1 MRRAASLVFRDI
13 EFQCTDT
20 VVEFTTFL
28 IQLPSVDSETSNQS
42 LQLTAGR
49 RDDQFEF
56 VKHIVDVTKARRR
69 QR

>member
-13 EFQCTDT
+13 EFQRTDT

-28 IQLPSVDSETSNQS
+28 IQLPSVDSETSDQS

-56 VKHIVDVTKARRR
+56 MKHIVDVTKARRR

>member
-1 MRRAASLVFRDI
+1 MSRLQPGILGLHLKATLR
-13 EFQCTDT
+13 
-20 VVEFTTFL
+20 
-28 IQLPSVDSETSNQS
+28 SNQS

-56 VKHIVDVTKARRR
+56 MKHIVDVAKARSR